1 VRTTKV
7 RGVKR
12 GAARATPRSR
22 RPSAREERLKAI
34 VAELRDAAETVGIR
48 VREERLMREVGYH
61 PHSGL
66 CRFRGEEVL
75 LIDWELPADLQ
86 IELLVAALD
95 GHDLDRVALSEDAR
109 RLVGKVA
116 RFDDRPSS

>member
-1 VRTTKV
+1 VRAAKV

-12 GAARATPRSR
+12 GAARATSRSR
-22 RPSAREERLKAI
+22 RTSAREERLRAL

-61 PHSGL
+61 AHSGL

-75 LIDWELPADLQ
+75 LIDWELSADLQ
-86 IELLVAALD
+86 IELLVAALE
-95 GHDLDRVALSEDAR
+95 GHDLGAVALSEDAR
-109 RLVGKVA
+109 RLVEKVA
-116 RFDDRPSS
+116 RFEDRPPS